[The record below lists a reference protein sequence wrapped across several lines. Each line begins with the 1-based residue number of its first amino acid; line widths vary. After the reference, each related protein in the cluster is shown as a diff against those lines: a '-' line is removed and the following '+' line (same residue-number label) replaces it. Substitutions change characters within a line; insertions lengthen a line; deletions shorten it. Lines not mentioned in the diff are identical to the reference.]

1 VPDVAAGLVAGF
13 DNSVAPASLG
23 KVADLQCTLYGCL
36 LARRDALWELVVG
49 VTVGP
54 RLSSIAQ
61 VMLQPGVARGW
72 GSLYQ
77 GLEHGRIDTAAVRT
91 AAVKMLTPTVALLF
105 AIDSSKF
112 PRPDGQVC
120 ADLGMQYDP
129 TRVGLAVPGWSMLA
143 CAQVGLG
150 GLSAPRA
157 SWVVPV
163 DAVRVWCWVAA
174 DANTNE
180 QAAAMIERVADA
192 VAAAGDT
199 REPIFLLDSGF
210 CPIFL
215 TQQRPG
221 RVQLV
226 VRLRSDRVF
235 YHRAQRIPGATGRP
249 PIHGDRFDLADPATW
264 GRPDAE
270 HICDGP
276 GRSTVIT
283 QAWHRLHPQA
293 KQRRKWTGTGVVEG
307 TVIRREQRH
316 QSGWVQVWWLWWSGP
331 DDAFDLAT
339 LADAY
344 LHRFTIEHWFRFLK
358 QDMFWTGHA
367 TIDPDQAE
375 RWTWVLICAYLLLV
389 AARPAVANHRLPWQR
404 PLPSDRLTPR
414 RVRAGFPA
422 LLDRLPRLAKPPK
435 TSRPGTGRP
444 KGVKNKT
451 QRRPQPVIKKGRPD
465 NTGHRKGRSPH
476 AQKNTKTPAA

>member
-1 VPDVAAGLVAGF
+1 VPEPVAAPLTALDVMSTVQSRLF
-13 DNSVAPASLG
+13 
-23 KVADLQCTLYGCL
+23 GCMQG
-36 LARRDALWELVVG
+36 RPDALWEVCVAIAG
-49 VTVGP
+49 APP
-54 RLSSIAQ
+54 RISSIAQ
-61 VMLQPGVARGW
+61 LMLQPGILRGW

-77 GLEHGRIDTAAVRT
+77 GLEHGRIDTSGVRT
-91 AAVKMLTPTVALLF
+91 AAVRMLTPKVALLF

-112 PRPDGQVC
+112 PRPDGRVC

-129 TRVGLAVPGWSMLA
+129 TRVGLAVPGWAMLA

-163 DAVRVWCWVAA
+163 DAARVAT

-192 VAAAGDT
+192 TAAAGDT

-215 TQQRPG
+215 TQKRPG

-235 YHRAQRIPGATGRP
+235 YRRAEPIPGATGRP
-249 PIHGDRFDLADPATW
+249 PIHGARFDLADPGTW
-264 GRPDAE
+264 GLPDAE
-270 HICDGP
+270 HCQDDPDGP
-276 GRSTVIT
+276 TVIT

-358 QDMFWTGHA
+358 QDMYWTRHA

-375 RWTWVLICAYLLLV
+375 RWTWVLICAYLLLI
-389 AARPAVANHRLPWQR
+389 AARPAVADHRLPWQR
-404 PLPSDRLTPR
+404 AQPVERLTPR

-451 QRRPQPVIKKGRPD
+451 QRRPQPVIKKDRPD
-465 NTGHRKGRSPH
+465 NTGHRKGRSPR
-476 AQKNTKTPAA
+476 AQQNTKASSA